1 MQSTEDDW
9 TEHAYD
15 VFTYVLLWELV
26 DFCPHVFFVFILAS
40 SLFSLLADESPNVHA
55 AGLGELKIVVA
66 SLQPEQLADLTPDV
80 RQVSSFFCLLTSVSY
95 PPYIHTPY
103 IHTAHLLY
111 QPTTD

>member
-1 MQSTEDDW
+1 MTGLNMLTMFSRTS
-9 TEHAYD
+9 
-15 VFTYVLLWELV
+15 
-26 DFCPHVFFVFILAS
+26 FCRSSLTFVYIFFVFILAS
-40 SLFSLLADESPNVHA
+40 SLFSLLADESPTVHA

-95 PPYIHTPY
+95 ASYI
-103 IHTAHLLY
+103 TAHLLY